1 MEEKLKPGKTEAV
14 QDGPGNT
21 WGATVSKGWRDYSTL
36 ITLGN
41 QISTISKMK
50 DLMAAGKDLTLTFQ
64 QRESRET
71 SIAEMHGRQPAL
83 PFLRK
88 TMKAQRVMAD
98 S

>member
-21 WGATVSKGWRDYSTL
+21 RGATVSKEWRDRSAL

-50 DLMAAGKDLTLTFQ
+50 ALMAAGKDLTLTFQ
-64 QRESRET
+64 QR
-71 SIAEMHGRQPAL
+71 AGKQAP
-83 PFLRK
+83 
-88 TMKAQRVMAD
+88 QRCTDA
-98 S
+98 SLLFQF

>member
-21 WGATVSKGWRDYSTL
+21 RGTTVSKEWRDYSTL

-41 QISTISKMK
+41 QVSIISKMK

-64 QRESRET
+64 QREREWGDKHRRD
-71 SIAEMHGRQPAL
+71 AQPLASS
-83 PFLRK
+83 PNSK
-88 TMKAQRVMAD
+88 ENNESSKGV
-98 S
+98 

>member
-1 MEEKLKPGKTEAV
+1 MEEKLKPGKTEAI

-21 WGATVSKGWRDYSTL
+21 WGATVPKEWRDYSTL

-64 QRESRET
+64 QRAGKQAS
-71 SIAEMHGRQPAL
+71 
-83 PFLRK
+83 
-88 TMKAQRVMAD
+88 QRCTDA
-98 S
+98 SQLFQF